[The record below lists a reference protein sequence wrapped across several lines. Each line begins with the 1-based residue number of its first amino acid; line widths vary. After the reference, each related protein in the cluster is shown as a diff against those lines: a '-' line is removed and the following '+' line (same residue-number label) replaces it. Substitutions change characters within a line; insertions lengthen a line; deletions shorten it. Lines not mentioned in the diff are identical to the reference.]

1 MTATVM
7 APMAPTT
14 ATTAGE
20 GGDRP
25 LAGKVALVTGGSR
38 GIGAAIARRLAAGG
52 AAVALT
58 YHSRQDLADQ
68 VVKEIEQAG
77 GQGWAVRADAADAEQ
92 VWASVAGAVER
103 FGRLDIL
110 VNNAG
115 VGVLG
120 PFEGISL
127 DDVDRVLR
135 TNVRGPF
142 LAAQA
147 AAAHLSEGGRIISIG
162 SCMAERVAFP
172 GGTLYA
178 TSKAALT
185 GLTKTLAK
193 ELGPRGITANLV
205 HPGPIDTDMNPADG
219 ESAEFQAGLTALG
232 AYGRDL
238 DVAETVAHLAG
249 EGGRYITGASIAVDG
264 GFAV

>member
-7 APMAPTT
+7 T
-14 ATTAGE
+14 ATTAAANGT
-20 GGDRP
+20 RP
-25 LAGKVALVTGGSR
+25 LTGKVALVTGGSR
-38 GIGAAIARRLAAGG
+38 GIGEATALRLAAEG

-58 YHSRQDLADQ
+58 YLSRQDKAEQ
-68 VVKEIEQAG
+68 VVKEIERGG
-77 GQGWAVRADAADAEQ
+77 GQAWAVRADSGDAEA
-92 VWASVAGAVER
+92 VRFAVAGTVER

-115 VGVLG
+115 TGVMG

-135 TNVRGPF
+135 ANVRGPF

-147 AAAHLSEGGRIISIG
+147 AAAHLTEGGRIISIG

-178 TSKAALT
+178 TSKAALA
-185 GLTKTLAK
+185 GLTRTLAK
-193 ELGPRGITANLV
+193 ELGPRGITANLIT
-205 HPGPIDTDMNPADG
+205 PGPIDTEMNPADG
-219 ESAEFQAGLTALG
+219 EGAEMQAGLTALG
-232 AYGRDL
+232 AYGRAW
-238 DVAETVAHLAG
+238 DVAATAAHLAG

-264 GFAV
+264 GFAA